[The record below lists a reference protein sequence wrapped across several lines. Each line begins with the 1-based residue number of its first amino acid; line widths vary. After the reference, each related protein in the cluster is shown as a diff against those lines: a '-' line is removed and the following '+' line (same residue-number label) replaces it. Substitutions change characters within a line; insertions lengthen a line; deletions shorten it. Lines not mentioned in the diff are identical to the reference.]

1 MSSNIKFDCKES
13 FIRETIFF
21 GNGGKIYCNY
31 NWKHV
36 TLILNKVPIFTN
48 NKAVI
53 SDILTIDFNGR
64 IYPSGGTTWENL
76 DEKMDRKVE
85 RLFNSRDELD
95 KPGSLDGR
103 DFCISKAVI
112 KKLSKIG
119 FEIESDIFYIDKEFK
134 KSNTGK
140 VISEV
145 TEI

>member
-21 GNGGKIYCNY
+21 GNGGKIYCNFF
-31 NWKHV
+31 WRHV
-36 TLILNKVPIFTN
+36 TLTLNKVPIFTN
-48 NKAVI
+48 YKAMI
-53 SDILTIDFNGR
+53 PDILTIDFNGT
-64 IYPSGGTTWENL
+64 IGSSGGTDWDNF
-76 DEKMDRKVE
+76 DEKMHRKIQ
-85 RLFNSRDELD
+85 RIFNSADELD

-119 FEIESDIFYIDKEFK
+119 FEIESDIFYIDKK
-134 KSNTGK
+134 LNKY
-140 VISEV
+140 SEV